1 MGQILGQD
9 RIATPSHS
17 SGTIT
22 LPPSLLTLGGRQ
34 YRTSALSRLISA
46 DVTLAAN
53 TLYFVYAQIVSGV
66 PALRISLSAPSIYR
80 VSNPTAMLISA
91 FLSNN
96 LSPVG
101 FGGFF
106 NNIDGMPETDW
117 FTLNNTIGGLLIGSS
132 VNPTYGTVQS
142 NIAKGKRIGREF
154 HLHWDYKQTAAGS
167 TGTGSYYIICPHPVD
182 YTYHKASNAHTWS
195 GEVGTLGVIEETSGA
210 YAGVNRA
217 YFPGGTTDRISA
229 FISMGN
235 GTGVLKGDWGS
246 GYSHFNVAQITFG
259 LQVKWAVQ
267 NWGNTPLKDL

>member
-1 MGQILGQD
+1 MILARQKLQQVSP
-9 RIATPSHS
+9 A
-17 SGTIT
+17 SGKLWMI
-22 LPPSLLTLGGRQ
+22 P
-34 YRTSALSRLISA
+34 SALSHNAGIITALIGSTTYSC
-46 DVTLAAN
+46 TLSGLVAN
-53 TLYFVYAQIVSGV
+53 TRYQIYVV
-66 PALRISLSAPSIYR
+66 PGSTTLQFSTRENSLGPLGFTSWI
-80 VSNPTAMLISA
+80 LIGA
-91 FLSNN
+91 FLTNN

-106 NNIDGMPETDW
+106 NSVDGMPETDW
-117 FTLNNTIGGLLIGSS
+117 FTLNNTIGGLLIGSTT
-132 VNPTYGTVQS
+132 NPTYGTVQT

-154 HLHWDYKQTAAGS
+154 HLHWDYKQTAAGAN
-167 TGTGSYYIICPHPVD
+167 GTGAYYIICPHPVD

-217 YFPGGTTDRISA
+217 YFPGGTADRISA

-259 LQVKWAVQ
+259 LQVRWAVQ